1 MATWSSSKS
10 EARGLMAEQPEKL
23 GDRILRLRRAL
34 DWDQAELAERA
45 GVKPTQISKYERGTY
60 EPKLSALSRIAAVLG
75 TSTDYLITGKE
86 AAALEP
92 DHLIALWPTLQQLPL
107 ALRNE
112 IAGFLRTVLH
122 AQSLLGL
129 SEVAWQR
136 PRRSSPTGKPARR
149 RQRNRAQSEKVRAM
163 T

>member
-1 MATWSSSKS
+1 
-10 EARGLMAEQPEKL
+10 MAEPEKL
-23 GDRILRLRRAL
+23 GDRISRLRRSL
-34 DWDQAELAERA
+34 GWDQADLAERA
-45 GVKPTQISKYERGTY
+45 GIKPAQISKYERGAY

-86 AAALEP
+86 AALEP
-92 DHLIALWPTLQQLPL
+92 DHLLALWPALGQLPL

-129 SEVAWQR
+129 SDVAWQR
-136 PRRSSPTGKPARR
+136 PRASSSPTHKPARR
-149 RQRNRAQSEKVRAM
+149 GRRNRAQRSR
-163 T
+163 